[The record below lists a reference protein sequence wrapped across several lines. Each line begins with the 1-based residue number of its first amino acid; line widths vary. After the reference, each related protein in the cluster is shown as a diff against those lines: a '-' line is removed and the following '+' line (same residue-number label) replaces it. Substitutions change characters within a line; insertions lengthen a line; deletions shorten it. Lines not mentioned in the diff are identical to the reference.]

1 MGNMA
6 DDVFSTYLTRNCPIL
21 TDLLT
26 SLAPDLRGQL
36 LGEILGAPNPRTTGG
51 RLDDLLR
58 SVSTGH
64 VKAILCNSE
73 TRLPFLAAVGGSQF
87 LFSILS
93 RNLHLLG
100 SLFLHRGYEA
110 RKSREIKER
119 ELQERLFEVTEPAD
133 FNRVLRLYKEEDYL
147 RIGCRDLA
155 GLADVVEV
163 MKELSDLAAASIQS
177 AVSFHQLRLNL
188 KHGLPPGVE
197 EDTGFV
203 VIGLG
208 KLSGRELN
216 FSSDVDIMYL
226 RGPEE
231 GQTAGPASVPVVKF
245 YEALAQSVSR
255 SLSDLTEDGF
265 VFRVDLRLRPEGE
278 KGELVPS
285 VNNALDYYLAWGRTW
300 ERAALMKAVPIAG
313 DMELGKEFISE
324 LEPFLYRKYLDY
336 STLEDMRV
344 MKLRIEN
351 QLKRKP
357 VVNIKL
363 GQGGIREIEF
373 FVQALQ
379 LINAGK
385 TGRVRSPSTL
395 KALDLLGEAG
405 LLDGKTVHDLR
416 AAYLF
421 FRKTEHCIQINHQ
434 LQTHELPRT
443 PGDQE
448 ELARRM
454 GYRDGALERF
464 LVDLDR
470 HRKVVEELFSTLF
483 YHAGDETFQQVSARA
498 KAIAENIHDEKAT
511 AALLTEYGLE
521 DLTDAY
527 PVLRSLILPPESKI
541 PSEKGR
547 RLLERLAPLF
557 IEEIANIPEPRQA
570 LIALDSFIDSLSAQA
585 AYFSTLLENPATVGF
600 LINIL
605 GESRFFTELLI
616 HHPQAIDSLIARGAH
631 DHPLERED
639 LEIALAERLA
649 YCEDFE
655 SELDALRRFKHEQM
669 LNIGVRHLFGEIAS
683 PAARWLV
690 AELAEACLEAAVR
703 IALKEMT
710 RKFEGFNAVES
721 LPFVI
726 IGMGKL
732 GGMEMTYLSD
742 LDVIFIYDF
751 PSEQIGRFSA
761 HEWFTRLASR
771 IISILTVP
779 TAEGTVFAIDT
790 RLRPSGNK
798 GPLVSSLS
806 AFRDYH
812 RTTSELW
819 EKQALIK
826 ARPVTGPP
834 ELAEEVNRIVRECIM
849 RTRISSEEI
858 REIDRLRKRMQNELA
873 AEDELHVN
881 LKTGHGG
888 LVDVEFFVQANIL
901 KHASTNPEIM
911 VTNSLEAIA
920 ELHAAGIID
929 RRTFQTL
936 DSGYR
941 FLSNLEDQLRTM
953 ELRSVNSM
961 PLRGEKLKGLARRL
975 GYGDGGEDLFLQ
987 DYFKITDSI
996 RSIYNSFFGQ
1006 DGNTEP

>member
-1 MGNMA
+1 MA
-6 DDVFSTYLTRNCPIL
+6 DDVLSNYLTRNCPSLSAFLTQLAVETREHVVEQIL
-21 TDLLT
+21 DT
-26 SLAPDLRGQL
+26 
-36 LGEILGAPNPRTTGG
+36 PNSQTTAA

-58 SVSTGH
+58 DSSSADFVM
-64 VKAILCNSE
+64 KILSDSE
-73 TRLPFLAAVGGSQF
+73 IRVPFLAAAGGSRF

-93 RNLHLLG
+93 RNPHLLE
-100 SLFLHRGYEA
+100 SIFLRRGYEL
-110 RKSREIKER
+110 RKSRDDKEQK
-119 ELQERLFEVTEPAD
+119 LQLRIRGVGETKD
-133 FNRVLRLYKEEDYL
+133 FNRILRLYKEEEYL

-155 GLADVVEV
+155 GIADVVEV
-163 MKELSDLAAASIQS
+163 MEELSDLAATAIQT
-177 AVSFHQLRLNL
+177 AVVFHQQRLNT
-188 KHGLPPGVE
+188 KHGMPPEVAE
-197 EDTGFV
+197 NTGFV

-208 KLSGRELN
+208 KVSGKEVN

-231 GQTAGPASVPVVKF
+231 GQTRGPASIPVAKF
-245 YEALAQSVSR
+245 YETLAQSVTR
-255 SLSDLTEDGF
+255 SLSELTEDGF

-285 VNNALDYYLAWGRTW
+285 VNNALDYYLGWGRTW

-313 DMELGKEFISE
+313 DMELGKEFVSE

-344 MKLRIEN
+344 MKLGIQN

-357 VVNIKL
+357 VLNIKL

-385 TGRVRSPSTL
+385 TRRVRSPSTL
-395 KALDLLGEAG
+395 KALERLTEAG
-405 LLDGKTVHDLR
+405 LLDGTNADDLR
-416 AAYLF
+416 RAYLF
-421 FRKTEHCIQINHQ
+421 FRRTEHYIQINHQ
-434 LQTHELPRT
+434 LQTHDLPRT
-443 PGDQE
+443 PEDQE
-448 ELARRM
+448 ELAKRM
-454 GYRDGALERF
+454 GYREQALESF
-464 LVDLDR
+464 LSDLER
-470 HRKVVEELFSTLF
+470 HRKIVEELFSTLF
-483 YHAGDETFQQVSARA
+483 YHAGDDTFQQVSPEA
-498 KAIAENIHDEKAT
+498 KAIAESVHDEKAT
-511 AALLTEYGLE
+511 AVLLGQYGLAE
-521 DLTDAY
+521 LADSY
-527 PVLRSLILPPESKI
+527 PILRNLILPPENKI

-547 RLLERLAPLF
+547 RLLERLAPFF
-557 IEEIANIPEPRQA
+557 IEEIAKMPEPRQA
-570 LIALDSFIDSLSAQA
+570 LIALDSFVDSLTAHA
-585 AYFSTLLENPATVGF
+585 AYFSTLLENPPTIGF

-616 HHPQAIDSLIARGAH
+616 RHPQAIDSLISRRAYN
-631 DHPLERED
+631 HPLEKED
-639 LEIALAERLA
+639 LEAQLAERLA
-649 YCEDFE
+649 YCEDLE
-655 SELDALRRFKHEQM
+655 SELDVLRRFKHEQM
-669 LNIGVRHLFGEIAS
+669 LNIGVRHISGEIES

-690 AELAEACLEAAVR
+690 TQLAEACLDAAVR
-703 IALKEMT
+703 IASNEMT
-710 RKFEGFNAVES
+710 RKFGGFHPDDP

-742 LDVIFIYDF
+742 VDVIFVYDF
-751 PSEQIGRFSA
+751 PSPQIGRFSA

-779 TAEGTVFAIDT
+779 TAEGTVFALDT

-834 ELAEEVNRIVRECIM
+834 ELIEEVKQIVRDCIM
-849 RTRISSEEI
+849 RTRTSSEEV

-873 AEDELHVN
+873 VEDELRVD

-901 KHASTNPEIM
+901 KYASAHPGILVNNT
-911 VTNSLEAIA
+911 LEAIA
-920 ELHAAGIID
+920 ELRAAGLID
-929 RRTFQTL
+929 RLTFQTL
-936 DSGYR
+936 DFGYR
-941 FLSNLEDQLRTM
+941 FLSNLEDRLRIM
-953 ELRSVNSM
+953 EQRSVNTL
-961 PLRGEKLKGLARRL
+961 PLQGEKLTGLARRL
-975 GYGDGGEDLFLQ
+975 GYGERGEELFLK
-987 DYFKITDSI
+987 DYFKVTDSI
-996 RSIYNSFFGQ
+996 RKVYDSFFG
-1006 DGNTEP
+1006 E

>member
-1 MGNMA
+1 MA
-6 DDVFSTYLTRNCPIL
+6 DDVLPTAISLSCPHL
-21 TDLLT
+21 TDFL
-26 SLAPDLRGQL
+26 SQLAAETRRQIIAA
-36 LGEILGAPNPRTTGG
+36 ILNTPNPQTTAA
-51 RLDDLLR
+51 RVDDLLR
-58 SVSTGH
+58 DSASLSFVT
-64 VKAILCNSE
+64 KILSDPE
-73 TRLPFLAAVGGSQF
+73 IRLSFLAAVGGSRF
-87 LFSILS
+87 LFSILC
-93 RNLHLLG
+93 RNPHLLE
-100 SLFLHRGYEA
+100 STFLQRGYEQ
-110 RKSREIKER
+110 RKSRADKEQ
-119 ELQERLFEVTEPAD
+119 ELQQRLHGISETAD
-133 FNRVLRLYKEEDYL
+133 LNKALRLYKEEEYL

-155 GLADVVEV
+155 GIADVVEV
-163 MKELSDLAAASIQS
+163 MDELSELAAAAIEA
-177 AVSFHQLRLNL
+177 AVTFHQQRLNV
-188 KHGLPPGVE
+188 KHGLPPGAAE
-197 EDTGFV
+197 ATGFV

-208 KLSGRELN
+208 KVSGKELN

-231 GQTAGPASVPVVKF
+231 GQTQGPAGVPVAKF
-245 YEALAQSVSR
+245 YETLAQSVTK
-255 SLSDLTEDGF
+255 SLSELTEDGF

-285 VNNALDYYLAWGRTW
+285 VNNALDYYLGWGRTW

-313 DMELGKEFISE
+313 DMELGEEFISE

-344 MKLRIEN
+344 MKLSIEN

-357 VVNIKL
+357 SVNIKL

-385 TGRVRSPSTL
+385 TRRVRSPSTL
-395 KALDLLGEAG
+395 KALERLKEAG
-405 LLDGKTVHDLR
+405 LLDSTNAENLR
-416 AAYLF
+416 KAYVF

-443 PGDQE
+443 PEDQE

-454 GYRDGALERF
+454 GYRERALEQF
-464 LVDLDR
+464 LSDLEK
-470 HRKVVEELFSTLF
+470 HKKVVEELFSTLF
-483 YHAGDETFQQVSARA
+483 FHAGDETFQHVSTNAQA
-498 KAIAENIHDEKAT
+498 MAESIHDERAT
-511 AALLTEYGLE
+511 AALLAEYGLAE
-521 DLTDAY
+521 LADSY
-527 PVLRSLILPPESKI
+527 PILKNLIVPPESKI

-557 IEEIANIPEPRQA
+557 IEEIAKMPEPRQA
-570 LIALDSFIDSLSAQA
+570 LVALDSFIDSLTAHAS
-585 AYFSTLLENPATVGF
+585 YFSTLQENPPTVGF
-600 LINIL
+600 LVNIL

-631 DHPLERED
+631 DHPLEKD
-639 LEIALAERLA
+639 ALEAELAERLA

-655 SELDALRRFKHEQM
+655 SELDVLRRFKHEQI
-669 LNIGVRHLFGEIAS
+669 LNIGVRHLSGEIES

-690 AELAEACLEAAVR
+690 AQLAEACLDAAVR
-703 IALKEMT
+703 IALSEMT
-710 RKFEGFNAVES
+710 RKFGGFHAGEP
-721 LPFVI
+721 LPFTI

-742 LDVIFIYDF
+742 VDVIFVYDF
-751 PSEQIGRFSA
+751 PSAQIGRFST

-779 TAEGTVFAIDT
+779 TAEGSVFAIDT

-798 GPLVSSLS
+798 GPLVSSLAS
-806 AFRDYH
+806 FRDYH

-834 ELAEEVNRIVRECIM
+834 ELAEEVKAIVRDCIM
-849 RTRISSEEI
+849 RTKISSEEI
-858 REIDRLRKRMQNELA
+858 QEIDRLRKRMQNELA
-873 AEDELHVN
+873 VEDELRVD

-901 KHASTNPEIM
+901 KHASTHPAILVNN
-911 VTNSLEAIA
+911 TLEAIA
-920 ELHAAGIID
+920 ELRAGGLID
-929 RRTFQTL
+929 RPTFQTL
-936 DSGYR
+936 DFGYR
-941 FLSNLEDQLRTM
+941 FLSNLEDRIRIM
-953 ELRSVNSM
+953 EQRSVNTL
-961 PLRGEKLKGLARRL
+961 PLRGDKLTGLARRL
-975 GYGDGGEDLFLQ
+975 GYGEGGEEIFLQ
-987 DYFKITDSI
+987 DYFTVTDSI
-996 RSIYNSFFGQ
+996 RKIYNSFFGQ
-1006 DGNTEP
+1006 AGTTDS

>member
-1 MGNMA
+1 MA
-6 DDVFSTYLTRNCPIL
+6 AEPQL
-21 TDLLT
+21 TDITLNLPALADFMSRLASETRTQLT
-26 SLAPDLRGQL
+26 A
-36 LGEILGAPNPRTTGG
+36 EILDSPNAKATAG
-51 RLDDLLR
+51 RMDDLLR
-58 SVSTGH
+58 APSTGL
-64 VKAILCNSE
+64 VTTILCDSE
-73 TRLPFLAAVGGSQF
+73 MRMPFLAVVGGSRF
-87 LFSILS
+87 LFSILL
-93 RNLHLLG
+93 RNPHLLE
-100 SLFLHRGYEA
+100 SLFLSRGYEL
-110 RKSREIKER
+110 RKSRGNKDR
-119 ELQERLFEVTEPAD
+119 ELRERLGGISETD
-133 FNRVLRLYKEEDYL
+133 GLDRVLRLYKEEDYL
-147 RIGCRDLA
+147 RTGCRDLA
-155 GLADVVEV
+155 GLAGVVEV
-163 MKELSDLAAASIQS
+163 MEELSDLAAASIQA
-177 AVSFHQLRLNL
+177 AVSFHQRRLNA

-203 VIGLG
+203 VMGLG
-208 KLSGRELN
+208 KVSGKELN

-231 GQTAGPASVPVVKF
+231 GQTQGPASVTVAKY
-245 YEALAQSVSR
+245 YETLAQSVSR
-255 SLSDLTEDGF
+255 SLSEVTEDGF

-285 VNNALDYYLAWGRTW
+285 VNNALDYYLGWGRTW

-313 DMELGKEFISE
+313 DVDLGQEFIAE

-344 MKLRIEN
+344 MKLGIES
-351 QLKRKP
+351 QLRRKP

-373 FVQALQ
+373 FVQTLQ
-379 LINAGK
+379 LINAGR

-395 KALDLLGEAG
+395 KALDLLEETD
-405 LLDGKTVHDLR
+405 LLEEQTVANLK

-443 PGDQE
+443 REDQE

-454 GYRDGALERF
+454 GYKDGALETF
-464 LVDLDR
+464 LSDLDR
-470 HRKVVEELFSTLF
+470 HRKIVEELFSTLF
-483 YHAGDETFQQVSARA
+483 YHAGDETFQQVSART
-498 KAIAENIHDEKAT
+498 KAIAENIEDEKAT
-511 AALLTEYGLE
+511 EAMLAEYGLE
-521 DLTDAY
+521 GLAGSY
-527 PVLRSLILPPESKI
+527 PILRNLIVPPESKI

-557 IEEIANIPEPRQA
+557 LEEIAKMPEPRQA
-570 LIALDSFIDSLSAQA
+570 LIALDSFIDSLTAHA
-585 AYFSTLLENPATVGF
+585 AYFSTLLENPPTVGF

-605 GESRFFTELLI
+605 GESKFFTELLI
-616 HHPQAIDSLIARGAH
+616 HHPQALDSLIARGAQK
-631 DHPLERED
+631 HPLEKAD
-639 LEIALAERLA
+639 LEAELSERLA
-649 YCEDFE
+649 YCEDLE
-655 SELDALRRFKHEQM
+655 SALDVLRRFKHEQM
-669 LNIGVRHLFGEIAS
+669 LNIGVRHLSGEIES

-690 AELAEACLEAAVR
+690 TELAEACLEAAVR
-703 IALKEMT
+703 IAFEEMT
-710 RKFEGFNAVES
+710 RKFGGFDAVES

-742 LDVIFIYDF
+742 LDVIFVYDF
-751 PSEQIGRFSA
+751 PSAQIGRFSA

-806 AFRDYH
+806 SFRDYH
-812 RTTSELW
+812 KTTSELW
-819 EKQALIK
+819 EKQALTK
-826 ARPVTGPP
+826 ARPVTGPV
-834 ELAEEVNRIVRECIM
+834 ELAGEVEQIIRDCIM
-849 RTRISSEEI
+849 RTRISSEDI
-858 REIDRLRKRMQNELA
+858 REIDRLRKRMQSELA
-873 AEDELHVN
+873 VEDELRVD

-901 KHASTNPEIM
+901 KHACVSPSILVNNT
-911 VTNSLEAIA
+911 LEALA
-920 ELHAAGIID
+920 EFYAAGLID
-929 RRTFQTL
+929 RGTFRTL

-941 FLSNLEDQLRTM
+941 FLSNLEDRLRIM
-953 ELRSVNSM
+953 EQRSVNSL

-975 GYGDGGEDLFLQ
+975 GYGENGEGLFLQ
-987 DYFKITDSI
+987 DYFEVTDSI
-996 RSIYNSFFGQ
+996 RKIYDSFFGEDADHLQ
-1006 DGNTEP
+1006 S